1 MALADDFYIEQR
13 KANRR
18 IAEALIAQSASTE
31 PIQAHTQ
38 GLARIAQALVGG
50 GMLGYE
56 RSQDQARDE
65 RISNL
70 LAGLP
75 GLAGTADASAAPGTA
90 PAAGPAGTMY
100 GSDFGGRAPDGMD
113 RSISLGPR
121 PPTAAPITMEPPEPS
136 PYKIAGM
143 APPTNSQDTFRTPL
157 DAMAPRQQGLAA
169 LTAAMGGAPPLT
181 GATPPGAIPMPT
193 QAIQPPAPAVPT
205 AAAPAATGAPVPSA
219 VPAVPATRASPQ
231 IDPANARYI
240 RALMADPATR
250 AYGMQLYSSLTAPTK
265 FEKLNEDMLFDPKTG
280 QLKETGLT
288 YKPLT
293 DPAERAKYG
302 IPADDKR
309 PYQVAPTGKLINP
322 PAETRI
328 AIDQRTESKFR
339 EKAGGLTAERFND
352 YIKSGDEARGMVADL
367 DSLREIGSRVTTGK
381 TAEIKAALG
390 PYAEALGV
398 KIDQLGDLQAYN
410 AITAKMAPRM
420 RVPGSGATSDFEMR
434 QYLEA
439 LPTLGKTPEG
449 NEIIANTNQM
459 LLKHRQAVS
468 EIASRAMQEELTPRE
483 AEKMI
488 RELPDPMAMWKK
500 ARGAS
505 PAASPGSGRTQSGIQ
520 WSVE

>member
-1 MALADDFYIEQR
+1 MPAAEDFYLDQR

-18 IAEALIAQSASTE
+18 IAEMLIGQGVSTE
-31 PIQAHTQ
+31 PISAHSQ
-38 GLARIAQALVGG
+38 GINRIAQALIGGLGIARGEQQDKEREASRMAALLADPRLGG
-50 GMLGYE
+50 G
-56 RSQDQARDE
+56 
-65 RISNL
+65 I
-70 LAGLP
+70 
-75 GLAGTADASAAPGTA
+75 ADVSAAPVAT
-90 PAAGPAGTMY
+90 PAGPIY
-100 GSDFGGRAPDGMD
+100 SSDFGGRAPDGMD
-113 RSISLGPR
+113 RSISSGPRSASLGP
-121 PPTAAPITMEPPEPS
+121 
-136 PYKIAGM
+136 IAT
-143 APPTNSQDTFRTPL
+143 APPSTATGSMGGGLKGWAPDERIDLPPKETPL
-157 DAMAPRQQGLAA
+157 DVMMPRTQVASA
-169 LTAAMGGAPPLT
+169 LQAAMGGAPPLT
-181 GATPPGAIPMPT
+181 GATPPGAIPVPT
-193 QAIQPPAPAVPT
+193 QSIQPPPQAAFVQPPM
-205 AAAPAATGAPVPSA
+205 AAPAQVVAQ
-219 VPAVPATRASPQ
+219 ASRTSPP
-231 IDPANARYI
+231 IDPTMVPYI
-240 RALMADPATR
+240 KRLMSRPETQQ
-250 AYGMQLYSSLTAPTK
+250 YGAQLLQSLTKSTK
-265 FEKLNEDMLFDPKTG
+265 YEKLDEGTLFDPSTG
-280 QLKETGLT
+280 QTKNVGERYRALV
-288 YKPLT
+288 
-293 DPAERAKYG
+293 DPAERAQHG

-309 PYQVAPTGKLINP
+309 PYQLGPSGKLINP

-352 YIKSGDEARGMVADL
+352 YVKSGDEARGMVADL

-449 NEIIANTNQM
+449 NEIIANTNQS
-459 LLKHRQAVS
+459 LLLHRQKVA
-468 EIASRAMQEELTPRE
+468 EIASRAMAEEITPRD

-500 ARGAS
+500 SRGSS
-505 PAASPGSGRTQSGIQ
+505 PAAAPGSGNRTKSGIQ